1 MSVEFSLLFF
11 VYKVWVTVGGWVGG
25 KNSLLSRIRKGDFFK
40 RLSCSLC
47 KFFVIHIRER
57 REPST
62 SRVCVRRS
70 DLACRC
76 GGRRCGW
83 AEVALGR
90 DLYGCDKEFLFS
102 PTLSLCMSKNRAFFF

>member
-11 VYKVWVTVGGWVGG
+11 VHKVWVTVGGWVGG

-62 SRVCVRRS
+62 SPGVCPQIRLGLSVWGQEVWMGGGGLRS
-70 DLACRC
+70 
-76 GGRRCGW
+76 G
-83 AEVALGR
+83 
-90 DLYGCDKEFLFS
+90 
-102 PTLSLCMSKNRAFFF
+102 SLRLW